1 MRIGRSFG
9 EWLYWKTMKPSQ
21 THSRVGIS
29 CLFVIILLAGMTTL
43 TSCNRSQDDIDSLQQ
58 QVWKNPENATGY
70 MRLGNAYA
78 RTKRYN
84 EATESYKK
92 ALAIN
97 PGLDEAL
104 HALGAVAF
112 NQKNYTEALGYF
124 QKHLDRSPKDSL
136 RLYDLGNV
144 TMQLGQFEKAA
155 TLYSEAIENSD
166 SFTDAHYNLA
176 VCYIRTGR
184 RAEAEAIY
192 QWLLVKNNYL
202 ALSLQKHLK
211 KETR

>member
-1 MRIGRSFG
+1 
-9 EWLYWKTMKPSQ
+9 MKHAQ
-21 THSRVGIS
+21 THSKAGIS
-29 CLFVIILLAGMTTL
+29 CLFVIILLAGMTML
-43 TSCNRSQDDIDSLQQ
+43 TSCNRTQNEIDSLQQ
-58 QVWKNPENATGY
+58 QVWKNPDNATDY
-70 MRLGNAYA
+70 LRLGNAYA
-78 RTKRYN
+78 RSKRYS
-84 EATESYKK
+84 EATDTYKR

-112 NQKNYTEALGYF
+112 NQKKYADALGYF

-155 TLYSEAIENSD
+155 TLYNQAIENSD
-166 SFTDAHYNLA
+166 AFTDAHYNLA
-176 VCYIRTGR
+176 VCYLRTGR
-184 RAEAEAIY
+184 RTEAEAIY
-192 QWLLVKNNYL
+192 EWLLVKNNYL

-211 KETR
+211 KEAR